1 MTRTRFFTNFMG
13 TRRRG
18 FAGLAMAAFIMAIM
32 SSASCG
38 RQATKETGT
47 PEAAASGPF
56 DEGWPRLYTIDGNEI
71 LLQQPQVDEWRN
83 YTTLFARLAVTVK
96 LKGAP
101 EALAGVIELKAAT
114 VTDHEA
120 RLVTMYKPEITA
132 VRFPDVPAETAA
144 ELEKAVRSIT
154 PARDYTEISLDRVL
168 AYVEQGQAR
177 EEGVAVNLEPP
188 PIFYSDREAI
198 LISFLGPPRFSPI
211 EGTGLEFGLNTN
223 WDVIREPATGRVYLL
238 DRGSW
243 FMTDDLLKGTWGPAG
258 ALPGDMKKLPKDEAW
273 DRVRSSVPGQPP
285 ASVPRIFVSQRPGE
299 VIITAGRPQ
308 FRPIPGTNLAAVSNS
323 ENTLFYHQVDGQF
336 YFLAAGR
343 WFRASDLAGPWSAA
357 TRSLPADFAGIP
369 KDDPSADILASVPG
383 TEEAQD
389 AVLLASI
396 PKTAVVNRSEAQP
409 EVRYDGEPEF
419 EPIEKTAVKYAVNT
433 ANDVFVVGS
442 TYYTCYEGVWFT
454 GPSAKGPWA
463 VADSIPKEIY
473 SIPPTSPKYNVTNV
487 YIYEST
493 PTTVTTGYTSGY
505 NGEVVAAGVVM
516 FGLCVAVIAASSHYH
531 YGYYPPYY
539 WGYGPRPY
547 PHYGHYNYYA
557 GPHGYGW
564 SAHGPYGGAGYG
576 AKYNPATGI
585 YSRGGYAYGPGG
597 GAAYRAGYNPATGAR
612 GAQRGGYNAYGSWKQ
627 SAVVK
632 GDDWARGG
640 SVSNSQ
646 GTLKGFQTSGGAA
659 GVGYRGNQGS
669 GFVVKDGE
677 GNMYAGKDGNVY
689 KRDENGDWSSAGRG
703 GASAS
708 TTEKQP
714 GAGNRAATGATG
726 KTGSGAAAS
735 TSDRTPSANTRPAAG
750 TSGQPTAGTSGRGT
764 STTGQPSA
772 GTSGRGTG
780 AGSGAASASPS
791 ASSQSRGTGASSN
804 VGASSSNVQSGLNSD
819 YQARQTG
826 NQRTTQRSKSGASS
840 SGRRRR

>member
-1 MTRTRFFTNFMG
+1 MNRTRFLANFMG

-18 FAGLAMAAFIMAIM
+18 VAGLAMAAFLLAIV
-32 SSASCG
+32 SGASCG
-38 RQATKETGT
+38 RQGTKGTGAPET
-47 PEAAASGPF
+47 AAANGPL
-56 DEGWPRLYTIDGNEI
+56 DSGWPRLYTNDGNEI
-71 LLQQPQVDEWRN
+71 TLQQPQVDEWRN

-96 LKGAP
+96 LKGSK
-101 EALAGVIELKAAT
+101 ETLAGVVELKAAT

-120 RLVTMYKPEITA
+120 RLVTMYRPEITA
-132 VRFPDVPAETAA
+132 VRFPDVPPEIAA
-144 ELEKAVRSIT
+144 ELEKAVRSVS
-154 PARDYTEISLDRVL
+154 PARDYTEIALDRVL
-168 AYVEQGQAR
+168 AYVEQGQVK

-223 WDVIREPATGRVYLL
+223 WDVIREPATGRCYLL

-243 FMTDDLLKGTWGPAG
+243 LATDDLLKGSWGPAG
-258 ALPGDMKKLPKDEAW
+258 TLPAAMKNLPKDEAW

-299 VIITAGRPQ
+299 VIITAGRPK

-343 WFRASDLAGPWSAA
+343 WFRASDLAGPWTAA
-357 TRSLPADFAGIP
+357 TRSLPADFAAIP

-419 EPIEKTAVKYAVNT
+419 EPIEKTSVKYAVNT
-433 ANDVFVVGS
+433 ANDVFIVGS

-454 GPSAKGPWA
+454 GPSAKGPWS

-473 SIPPTSPKYNVTNV
+473 AIPPTSPKYNVTNV

-576 AKYNPATGI
+576 AKYNPSTGI

-646 GTLKGFQTSGGAA
+646 GKAGGFQTSGGAA
-659 GVGYRGNQGS
+659 GVGYKGNQGS

-703 GASAS
+703 GASP
-708 TTEKQP
+708 TTTQ
-714 GAGNRAATGATG
+714 GQAGSGNRA
-726 KTGSGAAAS
+726 
-735 TSDRTPSANTRPAAG
+735 
-750 TSGQPTAGTSGRGT
+750 TAGTQEKKGA
-764 STTGQPSA
+764 TGQPSA
-772 GTSGRGTG
+772 GTSGRGTNATG
-780 AGSGAASASPS
+780 QPSAGTSGRGTSAGSAAASATPSKGASAGGPAPS
-791 ASSQSRGTGASSN
+791 AGTADKSRAA
-804 VGASSSNVQSGLNSD
+804 GASSSVGGSGSSVQSGLNRD

-826 NQRTTQRSKSGASS
+826 NQRTAQKSKSGASRS
-840 SGRRRR
+840 GGRRR